1 MTLMFTNKVQQEEKK
16 KKKKSDRHAPDNK
29 NIYHCLNCGLSKH
42 KGIEP
47 VKTLVLRKDTP

>member
-1 MTLMFTNKVQQEEKK
+1 MTFVFTNIVQQEEEKK
-16 KKKKSDRHAPDNK
+16 DRHAPDNK

-47 VKTLVLRKDTP
+47 VRILVLHKDTP